1 MKKELTTKQI
11 ERMEQLKELKEI
23 LKDNVSDRLICS
35 VKKVSS
41 NGMSRVVSFNYMCK
55 NGYIYN
61 LNYKISKILG
71 YTLTNDGVR
80 IKGCGLDVIFNA
92 LYNINCYA
100 LDYGIIRPSKNK
112 TESELRYNGLVN
124 TKYLYI

>member
-11 ERMEQLKELKEI
+11 ERMELLKELKEI

-41 NGMSRVVSFNYMCK
+41 SGMSRVVSFNYMCK

-71 YTLTNDGVR
+71 YTLTDDGVR
-80 IKGCGLDVIFNA
+80 IQGCGMDVIFNS

-112 TESELRYNGLVN
+112 TEKELRYNGLVN